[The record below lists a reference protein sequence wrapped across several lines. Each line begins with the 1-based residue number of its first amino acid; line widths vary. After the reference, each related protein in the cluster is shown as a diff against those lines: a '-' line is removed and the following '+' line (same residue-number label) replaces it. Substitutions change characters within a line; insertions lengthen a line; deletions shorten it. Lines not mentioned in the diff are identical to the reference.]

1 MTDAQKPAA
10 PAGPSHSYVLLDRT
24 GSMGGIWDEA
34 LGSVNAYVEALA
46 KPETGAQPDAG
57 EKVTIAV
64 FDHHGGLQFDV
75 IRKGVLLTDWKKV
88 TNDDATPRGMTPLF
102 DALART
108 VALAE
113 ADNPARAVIVV
124 MTDGAENASK
134 EVTKDGA
141 KAALDRARARGWEVV
156 FLGADFAKFSDA
168 DAVGVAG
175 SKSMAMAPGMF
186 EGSMR
191 KLAAKNRAYYAAE
204 SSSVDFN
211 EEDRAESGEN
221 DVKRRKGS

>member
-1 MTDAQKPAA
+1 MTEAHTSAA
-10 PAGPSHSYVLLDRT
+10 PRGPSHSYVLLDRT
-24 GSMGGIWDEA
+24 GSMGPIWEEA
-34 LGSVNAYVEALA
+34 LGSVNAYVDALS
-46 KPETGAQPDAG
+46 KPEGGAVPDPD
-57 EKVTIAV
+57 EKVTLAV
-64 FDHHGGLQFDV
+64 FDHHSSLQFDV
-75 IRKGVLLTDWKKV
+75 IRKGVRLPDWKKV

-113 ADNPARAVIVV
+113 ADNPGRAVIVV
-124 MTDGAENASK
+124 MTDGAENASA
-134 EVTKDGA
+134 EVTKEGA

-168 DAVGVAG
+168 DAVGVSG

-191 KLAAKNRAYYAAE
+191 KLAAKNRAYFAE
-204 SSSVDFN
+204 QASSVDFD
-211 EEDRAESGEN
+211 EEDRAESGEA
-221 DVKRRKGS
+221 DVRKRKGS

>member
-1 MTDAQKPAA
+1 MTDTQKTAA

-34 LGSVNAYVEALA
+34 LGSVNAYVDALS
-46 KPETGAQPDAG
+46 KPEGGLAPDPG
-57 EKVTIAV
+57 EKVTLAV
-64 FDHHGGLQFDV
+64 FDHHSGLQFDV
-75 IRKGVLLTDWKKV
+75 IRKGVLLADWKTV
-88 TNDDATPRGMTPLF
+88 TNEDATPRGMTPLF

-113 ADNPARAVIVV
+113 ADNPDRAVIVV
-124 MTDGAENASK
+124 MTDGEENSSQ

-156 FLGADFAKFSDA
+156 FLGADFAKFADA
-168 DAVGVAG
+168 GAVGVAG

-191 KLAAKNRAYYAAE
+191 KLASKNRAYYARQSA
-204 SSSVDFN
+204 SVDFN

-221 DVKRRKGS
+221 DVLRRKGK

>member
-1 MTDAQKPAA
+1 MTEAHTSAA
-10 PAGPSHSYVLLDRT
+10 SRGPSHSYVLLDRT
-24 GSMGGIWDEA
+24 GSMGPIWDEA
-34 LGSVNAYVEALA
+34 LGSVNAYVDALS
-46 KPETGAQPDAG
+46 KPEGGAAPDPD
-57 EKVTIAV
+57 EKVTLAV
-64 FDHHGGLQFDV
+64 FDHHSGLQYDV
-75 IRKGVLLTDWKKV
+75 IRKGVRLPDWKKV

-113 ADNPARAVIVV
+113 ADDPGRAVIVV
-124 MTDGAENASK
+124 MTDGAENASA

-168 DAVGVAG
+168 DAVGVSG

-191 KLAAKNRAYYAAE
+191 KLAAKNRAYFAQEA
-204 SSSVDFN
+204 SSVDFD
-211 EEDRAESGEN
+211 EEDRAESGEAE
-221 DVKRRKGS
+221 VRKRKGS

>member
-1 MTDAQKPAA
+1 MTDTQKPAA
-10 PAGPSHSYVLLDRT
+10 AAGPSHSYVLLDRT

-34 LGSVNAYVEALA
+34 LGSVNAYVDALS
-46 KPETGAQPDAG
+46 KPEGGAAPEPG
-57 EKVTIAV
+57 EKVTLAV
-64 FDHHGGLQFDV
+64 FDHHSGLQFDV
-75 IRKGVLLTDWKKV
+75 LRKGVLLPDWKKV

-102 DALART
+102 DALARI

-113 ADNPARAVIVV
+113 SDNPGRAVIVV
-124 MTDGAENASK
+124 MTDGEENSSK

-156 FLGADFAKFSDA
+156 FLGADFAKFADA
-168 DAVGVAG
+168 DAVGVGG

-191 KLAAKNRAYYAAE
+191 KLASKNRAYFAAE
-204 SSSVDFN
+204 AASVDFN
-211 EEDRAESGEN
+211 DEDRAESGEAS
-221 DVKRRKGS
+221 VKKRKGN

>member
-1 MTDAQKPAA
+1 MTDTQKTPAPSG
-10 PAGPSHSYVLLDRT
+10 PAHSYVLLDRT

-34 LGSVNAYVEALA
+34 LGSVNAYVDALT
-46 KPETGAQPDAG
+46 KPVDGAAPDPG
-57 EKVTIAV
+57 EKVTVAV
-64 FDHHGGLQFDV
+64 FDHHSVLHFDV
-75 IRKGVLLTDWKKV
+75 IRKGVLLPDWKKV
-88 TNDDATPRGMTPLF
+88 TNADATPRGMTPLF

-113 ADNPARAVIVV
+113 ADNPGRAVIVV

-168 DAVGVAG
+168 DSVGVAG

-191 KLAAKNRAYYAAE
+191 KLAAKNRAYFADFAR
-204 SSSVDFN
+204 SVDFD
-211 EEDRAESGEN
+211 EEDRAESGEAE
-221 DVKRRKGS
+221 VRKRKGS

>member
-1 MTDAQKPAA
+1 MTDTQKPAA
-10 PAGPSHSYVLLDRT
+10 SAGPAHSYILLDRT

-34 LGSVNAYVEALA
+34 LSSVNAYVDALT
-46 KPETGAQPDAG
+46 KPEDGAAPDPG
-57 EKVTIAV
+57 EKVTVAV
-64 FDHHGGLQFDV
+64 FDHHSVLQFDV
-75 IRKGVLLTDWKKV
+75 IRKGVLLPDWKKV
-88 TNDDATPRGMTPLF
+88 TNADATPRGMTPLF

-113 ADNPARAVIVV
+113 ADNPGRAVIVV

-168 DAVGVAG
+168 DSVGVAG

-191 KLAAKNRAYYAAE
+191 KLASKNRAYFADLA
-204 SSSVDFN
+204 SSVDFN
-211 EEDRAESGEN
+211 EEDRAESGEAE
-221 DVKRRKGS
+221 VRKRKGS

>member
-1 MTDAQKPAA
+1 MTNPHKTPA
-10 PAGPSHSYVLLDRT
+10 PAGPAHSYVLLDRT

-34 LGSVNAYVEALA
+34 LGSVNAYVDALS
-46 KPETGAQPDAG
+46 KPEDGSAPDAG
-57 EKVTIAV
+57 EKVTLAV
-64 FDHHGGLQFDV
+64 FDHHSVLHFDV
-75 IRKGVLLTDWKKV
+75 IRKGVHLPDWKKV
-88 TNDDATPRGMTPLF
+88 TNADATPRGMTPLF
-102 DALART
+102 DALARM

-113 ADNPARAVIVV
+113 ADNPDRAVIVV

-175 SKSMAMAPGMF
+175 SKSMAMSPGMF

-191 KLAAKNRAYYAAE
+191 KLASKNRAYFSQKA
-204 SSSVDFN
+204 SSVDFD
-211 EEDRAESGEN
+211 EEDRVASGEA
-221 DVKRRKGS
+221 DVKNRKGS

>member
-10 PAGPSHSYVLLDRT
+10 PAGPAHSYILLDRT
-24 GSMGGIWDEA
+24 GSMGPIWDEA
-34 LGSVNAYVEALA
+34 LGSVNAYVDALS
-46 KPETGAQPDAG
+46 KPDDGAVPDPG
-57 EKVTIAV
+57 EKVTLAV
-64 FDHHGGLQFDV
+64 FDHHSGLQFD
-75 IRKGVLLTDWKKV
+75 ILRKGVLLPDWKKV

-108 VALAE
+108 VSLAE

-141 KAALDRARARGWEVV
+141 KAALDRARARGWEVI
-156 FLGADFAKFSDA
+156 FLGADFAKFGDA
-168 DAVGVAG
+168 GAVGVAG

-186 EGSMR
+186 EDSMR
-191 KLAAKNRAYYAAE
+191 KLAAKNRQYFAARSE
-204 SSSVDFN
+204 SVDFN
-211 EEDRAESGEN
+211 DEDRAESGEAE
-221 DVKRRKGS
+221 VQKRKGS